1 MLLTKIINHKNKK
14 MQRKTGFFT
23 GIASAII
30 VFSVLY
36 ATIGKPKYFDK
47 HYFKTACRIVNE
59 PDTK

>member
-1 MLLTKIINHKNKK
+1 MK
-14 MQRKTGFFT
+14 RKTGFFT